1 MRGLCVATTPHP
13 FEFVGL
19 PLCPLPQGRKGRG
32 HKARAPAAGA
42 FWPNEASGRNT
53 NLRVCET
60 IAGPDPLFRDCYL
73 QWMAQLQRVEPS
85 VRGGIP
91 TMPWAVLAPAER
103 GRSASGAFRPTKPG
117 GKTAVTIR
125 PGARP
130 HNPNE
135 RWRPSLSHPRGTKKP
150 PAGCPAGGG
159 QLKSS
164 HEHQGTM
171 SRWTRMRSP

>member
-1 MRGLCVATTPHP
+1 MCRSNPSPVRVRRPTIVPSP
-13 FEFVGL
+13 
-19 PLCPLPQGRKGRG
+19 
-32 HKARAPAAGA
+32 ARAQGERAQGARAGRWRVLA
-42 FWPNEASGRNT
+42 ERSQWPKHQS
-53 NLRVCET
+53 
-60 IAGPDPLFRDCYL
+60 AGVRSDRRPRSLFRDCYL

-130 HNPNE
+130 PNPNE
-135 RWRPSLSHPRGTKKP
+135 LWRPSLSHPRGTKKP

>member
-1 MRGLCVATTPHP
+1 MCVAATPHP

-19 PLCPLPQGRKGRG
+19 PLCPLPQGGEGPR
-32 HKARAPAAGA
+32 RAPAAGA

-53 NLRVCET
+53 NLRVCEA
-60 IAGPDPLFRDCYL
+60 IAGPDHCFAIVIYNGWRNSNVSSRQCAGEFRPCPGRC
-73 QWMAQLQRVEPS
+73 W
-85 VRGGIP
+85 P
-91 TMPWAVLAPAER
+91 TRSGVDNLR
-103 GRSASGAFRPTKPG
+103 QSASGAFRPTKPG

>member
-1 MRGLCVATTPHP
+1 VSQQ
-13 FEFVGL
+13 
-19 PLCPLPQGRKGRG
+19 PLTRSSSSAYHCALSRKGARG
-32 HKARAPAAGA
+32 EGTRRARRPLARFGRTKPVAETPICGCAKRSPAQIHCFATVIYNGWRNSNVSSRQCAGE
-42 FWPNEASGRNT
+42 FRPCPGRCWPTRSGVD
-53 NLRVCET
+53 NLR
-60 IAGPDPLFRDCYL
+60 
-73 QWMAQLQRVEPS
+73 Q
-85 VRGGIP
+85 
-91 TMPWAVLAPAER
+91 
-103 GRSASGAFRPTKPG
+103 SASGAFRPTKPG
-117 GKTAVTIR
+117 GKTALTIR

>member
-1 MRGLCVATTPHP
+1 MCVAATPHP

-19 PLCPLPQGRKGRG
+19 PLCPLPQGGEGTR
-32 HKARAPAAGA
+32 RAPAAGA

-91 TMPWAVLAPAER
+91 TMPWAVLAHAER
-103 GRSASGAFRPTKPG
+103 GRQPTTISQRGVSANEARRQDGGYNSPRRPPPQ
-117 GKTAVTIR
+117 I
-125 PGARP
+125 
-130 HNPNE
+130 
-135 RWRPSLSHPRGTKKP
+135 WRPSLSHPRGTQKMP
-150 PAGCPAGGG
+150 PAGCPAGGR
-159 QLKSS
+159 QLNSS
-164 HEHQGTM
+164 REHQGTM
-171 SRWTRMRSP
+171 SRWTRIRRP